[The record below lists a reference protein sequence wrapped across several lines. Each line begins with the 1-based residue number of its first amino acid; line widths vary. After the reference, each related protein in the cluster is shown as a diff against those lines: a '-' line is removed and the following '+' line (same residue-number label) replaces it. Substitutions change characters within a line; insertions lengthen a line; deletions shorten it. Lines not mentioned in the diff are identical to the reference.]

1 MKYALRRLRKGPH
14 APLAMT
20 TTELLQDGSVV
31 ARALTS
37 PAAGIAEAAERRRSL
52 TALGIATL
60 ASLVLAAVLLPRLDY
75 AAAAER
81 GARGPEA
88 QEMTQ
93 FQREEAVA
101 TARKLG
107 HIAGW
112 AGAALSPALL
122 ALGAAAGLFA
132 GFRVAGTRP
141 GFKETFAVAS
151 HGMLPVWLGGLFAIP
166 AAVARAPLAPEEVPR
181 LLPSSLSALASGAAP
196 PLAAALSAVDL
207 FALWAVVLVATGMA
221 RAAGASRA
229 RAFTVTI
236 VLYAAYVALLKV
248 VPAAA
253 FGGPRGG

>member
-1 MKYALRRLRKGPH
+1 
-14 APLAMT
+14 MT
-20 TTELLQDGSVV
+20 TTELLQDGTVI
-31 ARALTS
+31 ARALAA
-37 PAAGIAEAAERRRSL
+37 PAHIADVPERRRVL
-52 TALGIATL
+52 TALGVATL
-60 ASLVLAAVLLPRLDY
+60 ASLLF
-75 AAAAER
+75 AAAAVPRIDYEAAAQQ
-81 GARGPEA
+81 GMRGPEA
-88 QEMTQ
+88 QEQTQ

-112 AGAALSPALL
+112 AGAATWPALL
-122 ALGAAAGLFA
+122 ALGAAAGLFL

-141 GFKETFAVAS
+141 GFKETFAVTA

-166 AAVARAPLAPEEVPR
+166 AAVARAPIPPDDLPR
-181 LLPSSLSALASGAAP
+181 LLPSSLAALLPRAAP
-196 PLAAALSAVDL
+196 PLAAALAAVDL
-207 FALWAVVLVATGMA
+207 FALWSVVLVATGMA

-253 FGGPRGG
+253 FGGPRGGP